1 VNAPKPPLDNVN
13 EKLVQ
18 PQPSPPAPIYYM
30 TPPAEYPE
38 DEINLLD
45 YWRVLVRY
53 KWLIFFLTALV
64 TGGAVIA
71 ALLAPPVFRAEVV
84 LSPVT
89 EEKSGGLSAIAG
101 QLGGLASLAGVN
113 MGGGGGRIEEALATL
128 KSRIFTDAF
137 IKDHQL
143 SGLLLEGPPVH
154 VDERWPWVAEWQEKW
169 KAYQQQGAGNTKE
182 PTAWG
187 VFQTFNGIRHVSQD
201 KTSGLVILAIE
212 WGEPQLAATWANELV
227 ARLNKH
233 QKQGAIE
240 EAERSIEYLKEQ
252 AEQTS
257 VVEMRQSI
265 YRLIEAQTKNIMLAN
280 VREEFAFK
288 VIDPALA
295 PEEPTKPKRK
305 LMVILG
311 FMVGLMLSIFLA
323 FLLSFIKNQKVQDKP
338 AAAPT
343 GSIASESEA

>member
-1 VNAPKPPLDNVN
+1 VNAPKPPADNVN
-13 EKLVQ
+13 DKLIH
-18 PQPSPPAPIYYM
+18 PQPFPSAPIYYM
-30 TPPAEYPE
+30 TPPAEYQE

-53 KWLIFFLTALV
+53 KWLIFFLTLFV
-64 TGGAVIA
+64 TGGAVLA

-84 LSPVT
+84 LSPVG
-89 EEKSGGLSAIAG
+89 EEKSGGFSAIAG

-143 SGLLLEGPPVH
+143 SERLLAGPPLQ
-154 VDERWPWVAEWQEKW
+154 VDERWPWVAKWQEKW
-169 KAYQQQGAGNTKE
+169 NAYQQEGADNAK
-182 PTAWG
+182 PATAWD
-187 VFQTFNGIRHVSQD
+187 VFKTFNGIRQVTQD
-201 KTSGLVILAIE
+201 KTSGLVIVAIE

-227 ARLNKH
+227 ARLNNH

-252 AEQTS
+252 VEQTS

-288 VIDPALA
+288 VIDPAFP

-323 FLLSFIKNQKVQDKP
+323 FLLSFIKNQTVQDKSSAVP
-338 AAAPT
+338 VRST
-343 GSIASESEA
+343 TSESEA

>member
-1 VNAPKPPLDNVN
+1 MNAPKPSLDNVN
-13 EKLVQ
+13 EKLIQ
-18 PQPSPPAPIYYM
+18 PQQLPSTPIYYV
-30 TPPAEYPE
+30 TSPTEYPE

-53 KWLIFFLTALV
+53 KWMIFLLTTLV
-64 TGGAVIA
+64 TGGAVLA
-71 ALLAPPVFRAEVV
+71 ALLAPPVFRAEVI
-84 LSPVT
+84 LSPVA

-101 QLGGLASLAGVN
+101 QLGGLASLAGVS

-137 IKDHQL
+137 IKEHQL
-143 SGLLLEGPPVH
+143 SGLLLDGPPIQ

-169 KAYQQQGAGNTKE
+169 KAYQQQDAGNTKP
-182 PTAWG
+182 PTAWDI
-187 VFQTFNGIRHVSQD
+187 FKTFNSIRQVTQD
-201 KTSGLVILAIE
+201 KTSGLVTVAIE
-212 WGEPQLAATWANELV
+212 WGEPQLAASWANELV

-240 EAERSIEYLKEQ
+240 EAERSIEYLKDQ

-305 LMVILG
+305 LMIILG
-311 FMVGLMLSIFLA
+311 FMVGLMLSVFLA
-323 FLLSFIKNQKVQDKP
+323 FFLSFIKNQKAQDKP
-338 AAAPT
+338 AVTPAH
-343 GSIASESEA
+343 SIASESEG